1 MGAKL
6 ALVMFVLMC
15 AMGGGVYWYYNDTQ
29 ERIAILTEN
38 NAKLETAVATNEQ
51 ALAAQTAAFESMQKE
66 NARLQS
72 EFQEIENRNKAL
84 ENRLSR
90 HDIGAAGLARPDST
104 ERVLNNATKNAQ
116 RCMEIYTGA
125 PLTEKELAATKPSEI
140 NPECWRTANPNF
152 NPDIQSE
159 AWKRKNYE

>member
-15 AMGGGVYWYYNDTQ
+15 AMGGGAYWYYNDTQ
-29 ERIAILTEN
+29 ERIKILTEN
-38 NAKLETAVATNEQ
+38 NAKLESAVETNEQ

-66 NARLQS
+66 NARLQTEWKAIS
-72 EFQEIENRNKAL
+72 DRNRSL

-104 ERVLNNATKNAQ
+104 ERVLNYATKNAQ
-116 RCMEIYTGA
+116 RCLEIFSGSS
-125 PLTEKELAATKPSEI
+125 LTEKELSATKPSEI

-152 NPDIQSE
+152 DPNIQSD
-159 AWKRKNYE
+159 AWKRKNL

>member
-38 NAKLETAVATNEQ
+38 NAKLETAVETNEQ
-51 ALAAQTAAFESMQKE
+51 ALAAQTAAFAEMQQENQRLQKE
-66 NARLQS
+66 FA
-72 EFQEIENRNKAL
+72 EISDRNRAL

-90 HDIGAAGLARPDST
+90 HDIGASGVAKPTLT
-104 ERVLNNATKNAQ
+104 EKVLNNATANAQ
-116 RCMEIYTGA
+116 RCMEIFSGA
-125 PLTEKELAATKPSEI
+125 PLTDKELSATKPSEI
-140 NPECWRTANPNF
+140 NPECWRDANPNF
-152 NPDIQSE
+152 DPNIQSD
-159 AWKRKNYE
+159 AWKRKNL

>member
-38 NAKLETAVATNEQ
+38 NVKLETAVETNEQ
-51 ALAAQTAAFESMQKE
+51 ALAAQTAAFKSMQKQNE
-66 NARLQS
+66 KLQK
-72 EFQEIENRNKAL
+72 EWTEINNRNRSL

-90 HDIGAAGLARPDST
+90 HDIGASGVAKPGLT
-104 ERVLNNATKNAQ
+104 EKVLNNATKNAQ
-116 RCMEIYTGA
+116 RCLEIFSGSK
-125 PLTEKELAATKPSEI
+125 LTEEELSATKPSEI
-140 NPECWRTANPNF
+140 NNECWRTANPNF
-152 NPDIQSE
+152 DPNIQSD
-159 AWKRKNYE
+159 AWKRKNL

>member
-15 AMGGGVYWYYNDTQ
+15 AMGGGAYWYYNDTQ
-29 ERIAILTEN
+29 ERIKILTEN
-38 NAKLETAVATNEQ
+38 NAKLESAVETNEQ

-66 NARLQS
+66 NARLQTEWKAIS
-72 EFQEIENRNKAL
+72 DRNRSL

-116 RCMEIYTGA
+116 RCLEIFSGSS
-125 PLTEKELAATKPSEI
+125 LTEKELSATKPSEI

-152 NPDIQSE
+152 DPNIQSD
-159 AWKRKNYE
+159 AWKRKNL

>member
-38 NAKLETAVATNEQ
+38 NVKLETAVETNEQ
-51 ALAAQTAAFESMQKE
+51 ALAAQTAAFQSMQKE
-66 NARLQS
+66 NAKLQA
-72 EFQEIENRNKAL
+72 EWTEINNRNRSL

-90 HDIGAAGLARPDST
+90 HDIGASGVAKPSLT
-104 ERVLNNATKNAQ
+104 EKVLNNATKNAQ
-116 RCMEIYTGA
+116 RCLEIFSGS
-125 PLTEKELAATKPSEI
+125 PLTEKELSATKPSEI
-140 NPECWRTANPNF
+140 NNECWRTANPNF
-152 NPDIQSE
+152 DPNIQSD
-159 AWKRKNYE
+159 AWKRKNL

>member
-15 AMGGGVYWYYNDTQ
+15 AMGGGAYWYYNDTQ
-29 ERIAILTEN
+29 ERIKILTEN
-38 NAKLETAVATNEQ
+38 NAKLESAVETNEQ

-66 NARLQS
+66 NARLQTEWKAIS
-72 EFQEIENRNKAL
+72 DRNRSL

-116 RCMEIYTGA
+116 RCLEIFSGSS
-125 PLTEKELAATKPSEI
+125 LTEKELSATKPSEI

-159 AWKRKNYE
+159 AWQRKNL